1 MAEHTYA
8 LVPVATGGQWS
19 AFHAIRR
26 TVLFDGRQFGPYD
39 PDHPDDRSPQNH
51 PVLLTCDDMPVAAMR
66 IDMVPQQAIA
76 IMRTVAVAEDEQR
89 QGHGRTM
96 LSLAEGFA
104 VENGCVAT
112 VVFSAEDAVGFY
124 AKCGYE
130 LQTWDPADSFGSGTQ
145 MRKPLAKVHPNLYE
159 ETAAL
164 YDLGNE
170 RPSIAA
176 DIPFYLE
183 IIAPTE
189 SVLEVGCGTG
199 RVALELA
206 ERGNL
211 VTGIDLSPSMLK
223 EFCYK
228 IAGRPSVSR
237 RLTLGQM
244 DMRDFDLGRAFDW
257 IIFPFRVFQALTS
270 DEDRRLCLA
279 SARRHMHEGSR
290 AVVTLF
296 NPDRSILEGW
306 GRKDVLD
313 FESTDEAT
321 GRTVR
326 RFQDQLWHD
335 SERQIIAATTRYQV
349 HDGDAVLET
358 LVDELELGYLYP
370 DQCEFALCRL
380 RPGRRGCLR

>member
-1 MAEHTYA
+1 M
-8 LVPVATGGQWS
+8 
-19 AFHAIRR
+19 
-26 TVLFDGRQFGPYD
+26 
-39 PDHPDDRSPQNH
+39 
-51 PVLLTCDDMPVAAMR
+51 
-66 IDMVPQQAIA
+66 
-76 IMRTVAVAEDEQR
+76 
-89 QGHGRTM
+89 
-96 LSLAEGFA
+96 
-104 VENGCVAT
+104 
-112 VVFSAEDAVGFY
+112 
-124 AKCGYE
+124 
-130 LQTWDPADSFGSGTQ
+130 
-145 MRKPLAKVHPNLYE
+145 HPNLYE

-164 YDLGNE
+164 CDMDNG
-170 RPSIAA
+170 RPSIAG
-176 DIPFYLE
+176 DIQFYLE
-183 IIAPTE
+183 LIAPAE

-206 ERGNL
+206 ARGNL

-228 IAGRPSVSR
+228 IAHRPSVSR

-244 DMRDFDLGRAFDW
+244 DMRDFDLGRDFDW

-279 SARRHMHEGSR
+279 SARRHMHEDSR

-306 GRKDVLD
+306 GSKDVLD

-335 SERQIIAATTRYQV
+335 GQRQIIAATTRYQV

-358 LVDELELGYLYP
+358 LVDGLELGYLYP
-370 DQCEFALCRL
+370 DQCEQLFAACGLAVVDAYGDYDRRPL
-380 RPGRRGCLR
+380 RADEQIEQIYVLKRQAPARPSAEPEC

>member
-1 MAEHTYA
+1 MSSE
-8 LVPVATGGQWS
+8 
-19 AFHAIRR
+19 
-26 TVLFDGRQFGPYD
+26 
-39 PDHPDDRSPQNH
+39 
-51 PVLLTCDDMPVAAMR
+51 
-66 IDMVPQQAIA
+66 
-76 IMRTVAVAEDEQR
+76 
-89 QGHGRTM
+89 
-96 LSLAEGFA
+96 
-104 VENGCVAT
+104 
-112 VVFSAEDAVGFY
+112 
-124 AKCGYE
+124 
-130 LQTWDPADSFGSGTQ
+130 TWDPADSFGSGTQ
-145 MRKPLAKVHPNLYE
+145 MRKRLARVHQLHE

-164 YDLGNE
+164 YDMGNE
-170 RPSIAA
+170 RPSMAA
-176 DIPFYLE
+176 DIRFYLE
-183 IIAPTE
+183 IVAPAE

-206 ERGNL
+206 ARGNL

-228 IAGRPSVSR
+228 IAGSPAVSR
-237 RLTLGQM
+237 RLTLGQT
-244 DMRDFDLGRAFDW
+244 DMRDFDLGRTFDW

-290 AVVTLF
+290 AIVTLF

-313 FESTDEAT
+313 FESTDDAT

-335 SERQIIAATTRYQV
+335 ERRQITAATTRYEIRK
-349 HDGDAVLET
+349 GGALLET

-370 DQCEFALCRL
+370 DQCEQLFAACGLAVADAYGDYDRRPL
-380 RPGRRGCLR
+380 RAEEQIEQIYVLRRSLR